1 MKTLLSQMPPEK
13 NLYLQS
19 QELLQ
24 NHFLISSN
32 GESVTYGDIDVFV
45 KEFQEFI
52 TPRSIAF
59 VLCSNTIGSVI
70 GLPILVRN
78 GVVPLLLD
86 MNIAPHY
93 LGELIRNYEPE
104 YMLVPSDLVSAFP
117 TWKIIKHLFNYVL
130 ITNGNFSK
138 SDIDV
143 DLCCLLTTSG
153 STGSPKLVRL
163 SYQNITSNAFAIAQY
178 LDIKAHD
185 RVITTLPMNYSYGF
199 SIINSHFI
207 RGASIYL
214 NEESVITRNFWNQMN
229 EHKISTFNGVPQ
241 TYEMLRRMR
250 FHRMELPSL
259 KTMTQAGGKLSAE
272 TANDKIS
279 YCSRNKIS
287 FFTMYGQ
294 TEASPRMSYVP
305 ADAAHTKSGSIGI
318 AIPDGKLSLLD
329 ADNNEILDSHISG
342 ELCYQG
348 KNVFQGYAQNR
359 IDLAKGNETKGFLRT
374 GDLAYKDES
383 GFYFIVGRLNRFVKI
398 FGNRV
403 NLDDLELLLN
413 ETYSECACT
422 GIEDQIK
429 IFSTNPDVLVELRN
443 MAATITGLNRQA
455 FVPCFVD
462 TIPRNE
468 SGKIKYGE
476 LK

>member
-1 MKTLLSQMPPEK
+1 MTLLSQMPPEK

-32 GESVTYGDIDVFV
+32 GESVTYGDVDVFV

-70 GLPILVRN
+70 GLPVLVRN

-86 MNIAPHY
+86 MNITPHY

-104 YMLVPSDLVSAFP
+104 YMLIPSDLASGFP
-117 TWKIIKHLFNYVL
+117 TWKIIKYLFNYVL
-130 ITNGNFSK
+130 IANGNFLK
-138 SDIDV
+138 SDLDI

-153 STGSPKLVRL
+153 STGSPKLVRI

-207 RGASIYL
+207 RGASIFL

-272 TANDKIS
+272 TTTDIIS

-305 ADAAHTKSGSIGI
+305 ADAVHTKSGSIGI
-318 AIPDGKLSLLD
+318 AIPGGKLSLRD
-329 ADNNEILDSHISG
+329 ADDNEILDSHTSG

-348 KNVFQGYAQNR
+348 ENVFQGYAQNR
-359 IDLAKGNETKGFLRT
+359 IDLAKGNETNGFLRT

-413 ETYSECACT
+413 ETHSGCACT
-422 GIEDQIK
+422 GIEDQIN
-429 IFSTNPDVLVELRN
+429 IFSTNRDVLDELRN